1 MLEAKPVSMFSR
13 DFSIEAE
20 GKRIALLDV
29 SCWKEAGEISIE
41 DESYRL
47 FRERLM
53 SGAFI
58 LEKEGQ
64 AVARAIKPSAFRSRF
79 DLELAGRHCTLNPDS
94 FFRRSFSVLQNDVA
108 VGSIR
113 RAGLFTRRAIIDLPG
128 DWSLPLQVFVFWLVV
143 VIWNRDDSAA
153 AAGAGS

>member
-1 MLEAKPVSMFSR
+1 MMLEAKPVSMFSR
-13 DFSIEAE
+13 DFGIEAE
-20 GKRIALLDV
+20 GRRIALLDV

-41 DESYRL
+41 GESYRL

-58 LEKEGQ
+58 LEKAGQ

-79 DLELAGRHCTLNPDS
+79 DLELAGRSCTLSPDS
-94 FFRRSFSVLQNDVA
+94 LFRRSFSVLQNGVA
-108 VGSIR
+108 VGNIR

-153 AAGAGS
+153 AAGS